1 MRQILIG
8 TTNPHKLKEV
18 REILR
23 DLPVELISPE
33 KLAQLPEI
41 IEDGHTFSENA
52 VKKAVEWAKATG
64 YCTMADDSGL
74 EVDALGGEPGVFSAR
89 YGGKNTTYEDNN
101 IKLLNALEGV
111 PTARRTARFH
121 CTIALARPEG
131 LIFVVEGECAGIIAE
146 GPRGS
151 HGFGYDP
158 VFYVPECGK
167 TFAELGPEIKN
178 QMSHRTR
185 ALKKFGE
192 RLLRL
197 LDTMPSSS

>member
-18 REILR
+18 REILH
-23 DLPVELISPE
+23 DLPVELISPGR
-33 KLAQLPEI
+33 LAQLPEI

-52 VKKAVEWAKATG
+52 VKKAVEWAGYTG
-64 YCTMADDSGL
+64 HWTMADDSGL

-89 YGGKNTTYEDNN
+89 YAGKDATYEDNN
-101 IKLLNALEGV
+101 IKLLNTLKDV

-121 CTIALARPEG
+121 CAIALARPEG
-131 LIFVVEGECAGIIAE
+131 LIFVVEGECAGLIAGE
-146 GPRGS
+146 PRGN

-178 QMSHRTR
+178 QISHRTR
-185 ALKKFGE
+185 ALMKFGE